1 MPTLSPRNDETL
13 PNFIKTKL
21 PMKCEIRNKRK
32 GLTTRP
38 ENENPQQGGEERGV
52 RKSHVLNPVT
62 RKMSKNERG
71 RTPKKH
77 PT

>member
-1 MPTLSPRNDETL
+1 
-13 PNFIKTKL
+13 
-21 PMKCEIRNKRK
+21 MKCEIRNKRK